1 MIEDKKVKIMQL
13 ISEIDEPLLE
23 FLDIDSNEMLDEKID
38 VLEQLK
44 EGKTI
49 EMIPNFYKI
58 LEKDMEYNWD

>member
-1 MIEDKKVKIMQL
+1 MIEEKKVKIMQL
-13 ISEIDEPLLE
+13 ISGIDEPLLE
-23 FLDIDSNEMLDEKID
+23 FLDIDSDEMLDEKID

-49 EMIPNFYKI
+49 EMIPNFYNI

>member
-1 MIEDKKVKIMQL
+1 MIEEKKVKIMQL

-23 FLDIDSNEMLDEKID
+23 FIDIDSNEMLDEKID